1 MGKRRIVKED
11 ENDYNSKQEGNT
23 LAQAKYE
30 DMIMKRVM
38 ESFAQS
44 GLRFLGITDE
54 IVQPAETEMV
64 LLEMQDL
71 LMDYTFLLSD
81 GSYLHLEF
89 QSTDKGE
96 TDLRRFR
103 KYEALLSDK
112 KGKDVYTYVIYT
124 NDIKQPRTH
133 FKTGFNEYCVKAITL
148 AEWDSRQVIE
158 EIKRALEQKTLEEEQ
173 MTALAFVPVMTRRE
187 ERVEIISEAVRLSHK
202 VENEQKKMDIQAILF
217 AFANK
222 FLSGKELERI
232 KEEIVMT
239 RLGQMIYED
248 GVREGFKNGIEE
260 GRQKGKQEGKLE
272 GKQEG
277 KLEGKL
283 EAARALLD
291 ILSDEAIAERIKIP
305 VGQVKK
311 LRQEGKSGH

>member
-1 MGKRRIVKED
+1 
-11 ENDYNSKQEGNT
+11 
-23 LAQAKYE
+23 
-30 DMIMKRVM
+30 MIMKRVM

-89 QSTDKGE
+89 QSTDKGKRISAVSGNM
-96 TDLRRFR
+96 RRFWVI
-103 KYEALLSDK
+103 K
-112 KGKDVYTYVIYT
+112 KEKMFILMSFIRMTF
-124 NDIKQPRTH
+124 KQPRTH

-277 KLEGKL
+277 KLE
-283 EAARALLD
+283 AARALLD

-305 VGQVKK
+305 VEQVKK
-311 LRQEGKSGH
+311 LRQGGKSGH